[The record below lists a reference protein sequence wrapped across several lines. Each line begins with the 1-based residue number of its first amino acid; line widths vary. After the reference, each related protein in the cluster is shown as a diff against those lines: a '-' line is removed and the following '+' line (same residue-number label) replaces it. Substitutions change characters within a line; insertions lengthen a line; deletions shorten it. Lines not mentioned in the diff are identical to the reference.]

1 MREISWNELVRPGGL
16 VSEPLGSGIFRL
28 SESLLSADERSFFY
42 LVHGNDR
49 SCLIDGGWGFCADL
63 LDRLPRET
71 KDLVAIA
78 THSHFDHIGHLS
90 SAGRRFGHR
99 DEALIFR
106 DPNIEATQAWPYLAG
121 RPCLADGNSIEAR
134 SVGQHPCPLTDLV
147 DEGDEIDLGGRVL
160 RVLHTPG
167 HSPGSISLFD
177 EATGTVFCGDILLEG
192 DIYDDIPG
200 ADRNVLL
207 KSHERLSSLSFD
219 RLLPGHG
226 RAMDRLAV
234 LKRMERYREALG
246 RKLIG

>member
-1 MREISWNELVRPGGL
+1 MREIPWNDLVRPGGVL
-16 VSEPLGSGIFRL
+16 IEPLGAGIFRL
-28 SESLLSADERSFFY
+28 SESVLLADERSFFY
-42 LVHGNDR
+42 LVHGNDC
-49 SCLIDGGWGFCADL
+49 SCLIDGGWGLCADL

-90 SAGRRFGHR
+90 SAACRFGHR
-99 DEALIFR
+99 EEADIFR
-106 DPNIEATQAWPYLAG
+106 DPNAEATQAWPFLVC

-147 DEGDEIDLGGRVL
+147 DEGDKIELGGRVL
-160 RVLHTPG
+160 QVLHTPG

-177 EATGTVFCGDILLEG
+177 EATSTVFCGDILLEG

-219 RLLPGHG
+219 RFLPGHG
-226 RAMDRLAV
+226 PEMDKPAALT
-234 LKRMERYREALG
+234 RMVRYREATAS
-246 RKLIG
+246 R